1 MIKKAH
7 SPANRRVLLLLG
19 VYYSDLHE
27 GIARYAREAH
37 WELNIHYNKAGFPP
51 VWWRGDGIIGLI
63 TNPKD
68 YTALRLYPKLPL
80 VDLSK
85 GWVTNA
91 MPARLRRAGKSVP
104 RVLYDNVAIARLAAD
119 HFFRRGYKHLAF
131 LNTGNYWM
139 ETEQRDELR
148 RITQQ
153 ANVVFHEIPYHGHF
167 SRHAT
172 HPAQTARSAFRWLC
186 RAIDD
191 LPKPIG
197 LFAGGDDTSLQVLS
211 ACEHMSLRVPDDV
224 AILGYGNEPLICDNA
239 AVPLSSVDIDLV
251 TQGYEAARLLD
262 HLMNGKAPPPA
273 PILIPPKGV
282 VTRMSTN
289 ILAVPNPKVARALH
303 FIWEH
308 YAKPIQVR
316 DVVASSGLSRRHLEK
331 AFKQQLHRSIGEEIT
346 SQRIAHARHLLA
358 TTGLKTNEIALL
370 SGFSSLLH
378 LARAFK
384 RTTGMRPS
392 EFRKAAKAGIQQQ
405 KAQSVRTP
413 ART

>member
-1 MIKKAH
+1 MVKKPH
-7 SPANRRVLLLLG
+7 MPTNRRVLLLLG

-37 WELNIHYNKAGFPP
+37 WELNIHYNKAGSPP
-51 VWWRGDGIIGLI
+51 VWWSGDGIIGLI

-68 YTALRLYPKLPL
+68 YEALRLYPKLPL

-85 GWVTNA
+85 GWITNA
-91 MPARLRRAGKSVP
+91 MPPHLRRTGKSVP
-104 RVLYDNVAIARLAAD
+104 RVLYDNVSIARLAAD
-119 HFFRRGYKHLAF
+119 HFIRRGYKHMAF

-139 ETEQRDELR
+139 ETEQRDELLR
-148 RITQQ
+148 LTQQ
-153 ANVVFHEIPYHGHF
+153 ANVVFHEIPYYGHF
-167 SRHAT
+167 SHHT
-172 HPAQTARSAFRWLC
+172 PHPAQTARSAFRWLC
-186 RAIDD
+186 RAIDE

-251 TQGYEAARLLD
+251 SQGYEAARLLD
-262 HLMNGKAPPPA
+262 RLMSGEAPPSA

-316 DVVASSGLSRRHLEK
+316 DVVAESGLSRRHLEK
-331 AFKQQLHRSIGEEIT
+331 AFVHHLKRSIGEEIM
-346 SQRIAHARHLLA
+346 SRRIDQARHLLM
-358 TTGLKTNEIALL
+358 TSQLKTLEVATA
-370 SGFSSLLH
+370 SGFSGILH
-378 LARAFK
+378 LSRAFK
-384 RTTGMRPS
+384 RSTGMRPS
-392 EFRKAAKAGIQQQ
+392 EFRKATMAGILPQNVQ
-405 KAQSVRTP
+405 
-413 ART
+413 